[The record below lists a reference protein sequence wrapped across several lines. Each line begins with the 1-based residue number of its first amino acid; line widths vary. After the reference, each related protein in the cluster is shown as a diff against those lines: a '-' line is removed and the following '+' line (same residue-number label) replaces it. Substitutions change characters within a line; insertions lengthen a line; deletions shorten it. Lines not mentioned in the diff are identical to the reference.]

1 MKKLILLICIIGPS
15 IGYSQTKTEDST
27 KQAISQNSAP
37 NTVDSKV
44 ITKNNNNPKYPGDIE
59 GFAQPGYDIMK
70 FIRKKM
76 IYPKEALENK
86 IEGGVQVGF
95 VILASGKI
103 DSTSIEI
110 TKGLGYGTEEE
121 AKRILMIMPKWIP
134 AKNNGKAIDFHILM
148 TILFDLSRK
157 R

>member
-1 MKKLILLICIIGPS
+1 
-15 IGYSQTKTEDST
+15 
-27 KQAISQNSAP
+27 
-37 NTVDSKV
+37 
-44 ITKNNNNPKYPGDIE
+44 
-59 GFAQPGYDIMK
+59 
-70 FIRKKM
+70 M

-86 IEGGVQVGF
+86 IEGGVKVRF

-110 TKGLGYGTEEE
+110 IKGLGYGTEEE

-134 AKNNGKAIDFHILM
+134 EKFNGKAVDNSFFMSIPFELPG
-148 TILFDLSRK
+148 K